1 MLQLGNGPRTH
12 DENRAHFTMWAML
25 AAPLMLGTIV
35 SNDEVIAIDQD
46 PLGRQARRV
55 RNEDDMEVW
64 ARPLEDGAVAVA
76 FLNRGESEAGGR
88 RDLRVP
94 QIQQLLV
101 VCQGLKAL
109 DNFDAVPSAA
119 EALTCGLLSQ
129 NSRCMPIGR
138 RG

>member
-25 AAPLMLGTIV
+25 GTIV
-35 SNDEVIAIDQD
+35 TNDEVIAIDQD

-76 FLNRGESEAGGR
+76 FLNRGESEA
-88 RDLRVP
+88 DP
-94 QIQQLLV
+94 T
-101 VCQGLKAL
+101 A
-109 DNFDAVPSAA
+109 
-119 EALTCGLLSQ
+119 T
-129 NSRCMPIGR
+129 SRPP
-138 RG
+138 